1 MREWKGYEQNRLPKD
16 RGRFIAELICN
27 EGRIRSQASFACRN
41 QQEKL
46 LLKHAKEK
54 QSAKITETTF
64 YIFVSTMCQEL
75 IGVTLHYEVWLR
87 KVLLADP
94 FVLTTHD
101 HLASK
106 HLKQKVSVKLKVEKY

>member
-1 MREWKGYEQNRLPKD
+1 MRESKGYEQNRLPKD

-27 EGRIRSQASFACRN
+27 EGRIRSQASFTCRN

-87 KVLLADP
+87 KCCLL
-94 FVLTTHD
+94 TH
-101 HLASK
+101 LF
-106 HLKQKVSVKLKVEKY
+106 